1 MIAPFILCVRR
12 LDPDLPELSYATSG
26 SAAFDVRSR
35 IDCEIQPSDIAIIPT
50 GIALE
55 LPSGYEAQVR
65 SRSGLSTKGITV
77 VNAPGTID
85 ADFRGEI
92 QVILINLGKTPFH
105 VERSMRIAQVVI
117 CPVMQVTFQWVEQL
131 SATERAEGGLGSTGL
146 H

>member
-1 MIAPFILCVRR
+1 MTSPFVLSVRR
-12 LDPDLPELSYATSG
+12 LDADLPELSYATSG

-35 IDCEIQPSDIAIIPT
+35 IDCEIQPSEIALIPT
-50 GIALE
+50 GVAFE

-65 SRSGLSTKGITV
+65 SRSGLATKGIVV

-105 VERSMRIAQVVI
+105 VERSMRIAQVLI
-117 CPVMQVTFQWVEQL
+117 CPVTQVTFQWVDQL
-131 SATERAEGGLGSTGL
+131 SETERGQGGFGSTGL